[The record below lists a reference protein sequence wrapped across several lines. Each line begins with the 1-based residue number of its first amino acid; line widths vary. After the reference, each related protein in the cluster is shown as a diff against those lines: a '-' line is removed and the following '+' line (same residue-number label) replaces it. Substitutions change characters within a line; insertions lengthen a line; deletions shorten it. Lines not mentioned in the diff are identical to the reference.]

1 MANNPYVNK
10 VVYGNSTLI
19 DLTSDTV
26 SPDKVLS
33 GETFHNA
40 AGERKVGTLTVPD
53 ELQDLT
59 GDVDISTPSDGQ
71 ALVYNGTTHK
81 WENKNISASSGVVQ
95 PFKVDPGYYGQTLNI
110 TKDGTA
116 LTPVTIPSTGELT
129 LFFDALGTYTYT
141 CTATYGFTFTTSI
154 TYRYM
159 RQYDS
164 IEIYGKAPF
173 YPWETITES
182 QLADV
187 LRSYY
192 GGAYDENDIA
202 TLKTTYFPIGAKRTL
217 SLSAMVAGDNCQDAH
232 HADDYQFTIIGF
244 EHDTLAEP
252 SSGGKT
258 KALLT
263 LQQDRILYKNTV
275 DSTYSS
281 NYPSIADEGGQMN
294 QTNTNVGGWKS
305 SQRRGW
311 CNNTYRLA
319 LPAYIKNLIKVV
331 VKSTTKGSQST
342 VLEDTDD
349 SVFLLSEYEIF
360 GAKTYSANYEGTQY
374 DYYKTAS
381 NRYKKPSYSSYASA
395 YWWERSPYVSS
406 ATRFCY
412 VNNNGGADYGNASNA
427 NGLAPAFC
435 I

>member
-71 ALVYNGTTHK
+71 ALVFNGTTHK

-95 PFKVDPGYYGQTLNI
+95 PFKVDPRYYGQTLNI

-141 CTATYGFTFTTSI
+141 CTATYGFTFATSI

-263 LQQDRILYKNTV
+263 LQQDRILYKNTT

-281 NYPSIADEGGQMN
+281 NYPAVADEGGYMEP
-294 QTNTNVGGWKS
+294 TNTNVNGWKNCP
-305 SQRRGW
+305 RRTW
-311 CNNTYRLA
+311 CNDVFLAA
-319 LPAYIKNLIKVV
+319 LPAAIQSL
-331 VKSTTKGSQST
+331 VKTVNKLTSAGNQSANIDTT
-342 VLEDTDD
+342 EDN
-349 SVFLLSEYEIF
+349 VFLLSEIEVFGTVTNSKAGEGSQYE
-360 GAKTYSANYEGTQY
+360 
-374 DYYKTAS
+374 YYQTAS
-381 NRYKKPSYSSYASA
+381 NICKKPSYTSYASA
-395 YWWERSPYVSS
+395 IWWERSPYASD
-406 ATRFCY
+406 ATRFCIVGISGTTAY
-412 VNNNGGADYGNASNA
+412 SDASYA
-427 NGLAPAFC
+427 RGLAPAFC